1 MSSTKSPSL
10 VQPEE
15 WIARTSATL
24 SGRSALLVKVDRSYA
39 RWYVRAQDKAAQADL
54 LQALDN
60 YLLSSGKVW
69 HKVSRNTDSN
79 GLMEYIHGLVK
90 EALHGKAGS
99 LEAHDIP
106 HARYGVLYL
115 LGNTWVETDGWKLG
129 LQAVGQVGGVV
140 AAGMN
145 SQLSSTA
152 IPGTLLNA
160 QQVTKLGLV
169 AVDSASKLVAKP
181 AGQRHDSRTFVN
193 AAAPAHNALVGSVL
207 AQAYDKLKTMVANAV
222 DAVVKKVQRVLITDS
237 LTPWRVS
244 GALLR
249 EAVVKVVEFIVG
261 HAVPFLKS
269 GMELGHNL
277 VKAIELIYQNGVA
290 ANLRRKRFDIN
301 PGHPSAIANA
311 IQMNMLSNLGK
322 SVMSAGLSVGKLF
335 LEGITAG
342 AAVLATALSSAL
354 QWLVTWL
361 MREYE
366 KSNLQDFLSEARAVL
381 KAERKLGTID
391 PSTKR
396 IQPNLVASRGG
407 LINDPK
413 AFTAFFNRGCKAS
426 VTVPMLTLNSGICGN
441 AMTYTKMYESDAN
454 NAKVIGQTTFDNST
468 AFFSYLKATG
478 ARYLRNK
485 GFSFSSTLPDV
496 NGYLMHAVRDHQQ
509 TESSAA
515 KALAFL

>member
-1 MSSTKSPSL
+1 MSSTKPPF
-10 VQPEE
+10 VCQPEE
-15 WIARTSATL
+15 WIARTSTTL
-24 SGRSALLVKVDRSYA
+24 SGRSRLLVNVDRSYA
-39 RWYVRAQDKAAQADL
+39 RWYESKNDKAAQADL

-60 YLLSSGKVW
+60 YLLSKGKYW

-79 GLMEYIHGLVK
+79 GLMEHIHEKIK
-90 EALHGKAGS
+90 ERLQSKAGS

-115 LGNTWVETDGWKLG
+115 LGNTWVETDGWKRG
-129 LQAVGQVGGVV
+129 LQAVGQVGGLV

-152 IPGTLLNA
+152 IQGTLLNA
-160 QQVTKLGLV
+160 QQVTTVGLIG
-169 AVDSASKLVAKP
+169 VDSASKLVAKP
-181 AGQRHDSRTFVN
+181 AGQRPDSRTFVN
-193 AAAPAHNALVGSVL
+193 TAPPALNALVGNDL
-207 AQAYDKLKTMVANAV
+207 AQAYVKLKTMVANAV
-222 DAVVKKVQRVLITDS
+222 DEVVNKVRHVLITDS
-237 LTPWRVS
+237 LTTWRVS

-249 EAVVKVVEFIVG
+249 EAVVQVVQFIVG

-277 VKAIELIYQNGVA
+277 VKVIELIYQNGVA
-290 ANLRRKRFDIN
+290 ANLRRKHFDIS

-311 IQMNMLSNLGK
+311 IQMNMLANLGK
-322 SVMSAGLSVGKLF
+322 SVMSAGLSAGKLF

-342 AAVLATALSSAL
+342 AAVLATALISAL
-354 QWLVTWL
+354 EWLVTWL

-366 KSNLQDFLSEARAVL
+366 KSNLQDFLSEAREL
-381 KAERKLGTID
+381 LIAERGLRTID
-391 PSTKR
+391 PSTKQ
-396 IQPNLVASRGG
+396 IQPASRGG

-413 AFTAFFNRGCKAS
+413 AFTDFFNRGCKAS

-441 AMTYTKMYESDAN
+441 AMTYTKMYESDAT

-468 AFFSYLKATG
+468 AFFSYLKAIG
-478 ARYLRNK
+478 ARYLQKK

-509 TESSAA
+509 TESRVA